1 MKIHQFQTVLIV
13 AMSIGL
19 GVSLTS
25 KDAIGYPSAA
35 AISSGVNPVVSTGGS
50 ISVDTTTALLEA
62 PSDQDV
68 IVTDYAFDPDI
79 ADQTCVSIIRLKFQ
93 LAGSGVVLG
102 QRSMTT
108 HFWGTSRWEQSSID
122 TSLESGLRIPAGE
135 TLNLVAESRYV
146 DGCSARGV
154 AFSVSGYLAQP

>member
-1 MKIHQFQTVLIV
+1 MKNHQFQTVLV
-13 AMSIGL
+13 AALSIGL
-19 GVSLTS
+19 GAALTS
-25 KDAIGYPSAA
+25 TDAIGYPSTA
-35 AISSGVNPVVSTGGS
+35 AISAGVNQLVSTGGS
-50 ISVDTTTALLEA
+50 ISVDDMAAVLVA

-79 ADQTCVSIIRLKFQ
+79 ADQTCVSIIRLQFQ
-93 LAGSGVVLG
+93 LAGSGEVLG

-154 AFSVSGYLAQP
+154 AYSVSGYLAQP

>member
-1 MKIHQFQTVLIV
+1 MKNHQFQTVLV
-13 AMSIGL
+13 AFLAIGL
-19 GVSLTS
+19 GYALTS
-25 KDAIGYPSAA
+25 ADAVGYPSAA

-50 ISVDTTTALLEA
+50 IGGDSTVSLLVA
-62 PSDQDV
+62 PDDQDL

-93 LAGSGVVLG
+93 LAGSGMVLG

-122 TSLESGLRIPAGE
+122 TRLASGLRVPAGE

-154 AFSVSGYLAQP
+154 AYSLSGYLAQP